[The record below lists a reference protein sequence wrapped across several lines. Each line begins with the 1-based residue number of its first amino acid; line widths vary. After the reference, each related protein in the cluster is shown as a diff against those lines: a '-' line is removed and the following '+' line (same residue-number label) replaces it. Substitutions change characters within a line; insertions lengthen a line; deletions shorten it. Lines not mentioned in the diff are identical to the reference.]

1 MRITQFVL
9 VSGMIVACLVSS
21 SGNATEPTPTVDS
34 VLAKWEAASRAC
46 KTLDAKFTT
55 WKYVPVFGDG
65 EPTIAQGRF
74 YYEAPNV
81 GRYEIRGSS
90 DDTVNAWPALP
101 EVVVWSGKETLWI
114 DGKHRRYCRH
124 SMAEIQSALRKAET
138 AAESGR
144 LQRFGDLMVRHLAGP
159 QHLLPLV
166 VDVRAAEVR
175 ERFDLT
181 IQRSDK

>member
-21 SGNATEPTPTVDS
+21 SGNATEPTGLLIPS
-34 VLAKWEAASRAC
+34 WPSGRPHHGRARRWMLSSRHGN
-46 KTLDAKFTT
+46 TT
-55 WKYVPVFGDG
+55 PYSAMESQP
-65 EPTIAQGRF
+65 IARGRF

-81 GRYEIRGSS
+81 GRYEIRESS

-144 LQRFGDLMVRHLAGP
+144 
-159 QHLLPLV
+159 
-166 VDVRAAEVR
+166 
-175 ERFDLT
+175 
-181 IQRSDK
+181 